1 MSSEE
6 LKVNRGKAYKQF
18 MDLYNF
24 ISGAGFVCN
33 LPSHGNK
40 FQDLVYVANM
50 GIYLPHIKDSNNIIM
65 SNFTSPPRQGEE
77 LVGKPFFELMNY
89 KTHDCPYKFEGEA
102 DLKYLHGNNYIGGY
116 GIRSSKEAFE
126 WMEEKFDM
134 NIIKLEMVDEYLYH
148 LDCNIFPLSKSKTL
162 VCPEF
167 HLPEEIKEIEK
178 YTEIIEVS
186 ADDVYNGIC
195 NSARV
200 GNMILCA
207 SNISEL
213 SINDKTYDAEKH
225 KIHALEKICYNE
237 GLEPII
243 FNISE
248 FMKSGAMLSCMIM
261 YLNYVDYER
270 TLI

>member
-24 ISGAGFVCN
+24 VSGAGFVCN

-50 GIYLPHIKDSNNIIM
+50 GIYLPHIKNSNNIVM
-65 SNFTSPPRQGEE
+65 ANFTSPPRQGEE
-77 LVGKPFFELMNY
+77 LVGKPFYDLMNY
-89 KTHDCPYKFEGEA
+89 ITHDCPYKFEGEA
-102 DLKYLHGNNYIGGY
+102 DLKYLYGNNYIGGY
-116 GIRSSKEAFE
+116 GIRSEKKAFE
-126 WMEEKFDM
+126 WMEKEFDM

-148 LDCNIFPLSKSKTL
+148 LDCNIFPLTKSKTL

-167 HLPEEIKEIEK
+167 HLPEEIKKIEEI
-178 YTEIIEVS
+178 TEIIPVN
-186 ADDVYNGIC
+186 ADDVYSGIC
-195 NSARV
+195 NSVRV

-213 SINDKTYDAEKH
+213 SINDEMYDGEKH
-225 KIHALEKICYNE
+225 KINALEKICYNE

-261 YLNYVDYER
+261 HLNYVDYER
-270 TLI
+270 SLI

>member
-1 MSSEE
+1 
-6 LKVNRGKAYKQF
+6 
-18 MDLYNF
+18 
-24 ISGAGFVCN
+24 
-33 LPSHGNK
+33 
-40 FQDLVYVANM
+40 
-50 GIYLPHIKDSNNIIM
+50 
-65 SNFTSPPRQGEE
+65 
-77 LVGKPFFELMNY
+77 
-89 KTHDCPYKFEGEA
+89 
-102 DLKYLHGNNYIGGY
+102 
-116 GIRSSKEAFE
+116 
-126 WMEEKFDM
+126 
-134 NIIKLEMVDEYLYH
+134 MVDEYLYH

-261 YLNYVDYER
+261 HLNYVDYER